1 MGALTDDKDALTLKD
16 VWSDLKHCYPM
27 PNKSYEEAYDA
38 IQHFSNGRPVKL
50 WYSDGSGE
58 LEKAVR
64 HLAIP
69 YDRSAA
75 GVSQNN
81 AIAERNNRDILEGT
95 RVALVRAGTPCGFWP
110 FASQVY
116 CLHENFHPRED
127 GYSPYFL
134 THNAEFTGMRIPFG
148 ASVI

>member
-1 MGALTDDKDALTLKD
+1 MIAKPNNKGSFKRELTGWGDLLTGDHLIGRKGETGALTDDKDALTLKD

-27 PNKSYEEAYDA
+27 PNKSYEETYDA

-81 AIAERNNRDILEGT
+81 AIA
-95 RVALVRAGTPCGFWP
+95 
-110 FASQVY
+110 
-116 CLHENFHPRED
+116 
-127 GYSPYFL
+127 
-134 THNAEFTGMRIPFG
+134 
-148 ASVI
+148 